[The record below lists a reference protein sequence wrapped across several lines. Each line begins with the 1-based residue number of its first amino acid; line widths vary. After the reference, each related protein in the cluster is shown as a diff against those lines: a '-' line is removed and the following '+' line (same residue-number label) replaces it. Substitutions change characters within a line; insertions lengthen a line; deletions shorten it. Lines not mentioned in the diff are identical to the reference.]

1 MNDPVSKP
9 NHYMLFADG
18 TEAIDVII
26 KTLTPEEFIGYCK
39 GNVLKYR
46 LRAGKKDALEQ
57 DIAKANT
64 YARMLDE
71 QLNPAKEVKLDFTAK
86 PLYEKPEKPGAFH
99 IVPKGYYKKPETF
112 GVLISESEHAYSLN
126 EDECNDC
133 ATCMNLN
140 CPRR

>member
-1 MNDPVSKP
+1 MSDPVSKP

-18 TEAIDVII
+18 TEAIDVIRA
-26 KTLTPEEFIGYCK
+26 TLTPEEFRGYCK

-46 LRAGKKDALEQ
+46 LRAGKKDKLEQ
-57 DIAKANT
+57 DIAKAET
-64 YARMLDE
+64 YAKMLTDYLVRELDLKQWDE
-71 QLNPAKEVKLDFTAK
+71 
-86 PLYEKPEKPGAFH
+86 PEQ
-99 IVPKGYYKKPETF
+99 YKKPETF